1 MHCASYKLPF
11 ALCES
16 VSNEMPAI
24 MPDVFIIIMDEGMY
38 AICLSKMLLVYLC
51 TFKTRRDPII
61 CASHDLT
68 KKSHV
73 TKACVCLPS
82 TYITIN
88 FAPAKTGEEMPAHS
102 AWGGSI
108 QSCKTHCLK
117 LLSHLVFFSR
127 LWKKIFVGGCTMEK
141 RRILHTHVAL
151 CSVHFTCVVQVF
163 MTQIF
168 KMKIKSLFYSDY
180 KWILFA
186 TSNIR
191 RLPTE
196 TDDKKC
202 CRRAM
207 TLSSC
212 PVQQIRDLRCAW
224 VCSYFICQYSSQWRI
239 YYHKRKVTPP
249 WNTKAYDGCKRNCN
263 CNCWMCLR

>member
-1 MHCASYKLPF
+1 
-11 ALCES
+11 
-16 VSNEMPAI
+16 
-24 MPDVFIIIMDEGMY
+24 MD
-38 AICLSKMLLVYLC
+38 AVCLSKMLLVYLC

-88 FAPAKTGEEMPAHS
+88 FAPAKTGEEVPAHS

-117 LLSHLVFFSR
+117 LLSHLSLYFSS
-127 LWKKIFVGGCTMEK
+127 LWKKIFVGGSGMSDEQK
-141 RRILHTHVAL
+141 KDAFYILIYAL
-151 CSVHFTCVVQVF
+151 CCVRFTCVVQVF

-168 KMKIKSLFYSDY
+168 KMKTKSPFYSDY

-186 TSNIR
+186 KSNIR
-191 RLPTE
+191 RVPRP
-196 TDDKKC
+196 TDDKKR
-202 CRRAM
+202 CRREM

-212 PVQQIRDLRCAW
+212 PVQQIKDLRCAW
-224 VCSYFICQYSSQWRI
+224 VCSCPILIPMKRI
-239 YYHKRKVTPP
+239 FS
-249 WNTKAYDGCKRNCN
+249 
-263 CNCWMCLR
+263 